1 MKKLLMCAVLAFNAS
16 AYAAVPTDAS
26 LKELLQITD
35 SQKMMDQSFGQIDQ
49 YMKMGMQ
56 EAFKGKEMTPEI
68 QKKMDDTSLKI
79 AAVFKEEFSWE
90 SFEPIFIEIYRKSF
104 TQSDVDGMLQFYK
117 TEAGQ
122 SVIKK
127 MPLVM
132 QNTMELTQQ
141 RMKDVMPKIMQIA
154 EESMKDI
161 EKGEAVKK

>member
-1 MKKLLMCAVLAFNAS
+1 MKKLLLCSVLACSGSVFAT
-16 AYAAVPTDAS
+16 APTDAS

-35 SQKMMDQSFGQIDQ
+35 SKTMMDQSIGQFDQ

-56 EAFKGKEMTPEI
+56 EAFKGKEVTPEM
-68 QKKMDDTSLKI
+68 QKKIDATSIKL

-90 SFEPIFIEIYRKSF
+90 SFEPIFIDIYRKSF
-104 TQSDVDGMLQFYK
+104 SQSDVDGMLQFYK

-132 QNTMELTQQ
+132 QNTMEITQQ
-141 RMKDVMPKIMQIA
+141 RMTEIMPKIMKITEDSLQ
-154 EESMKDI
+154 EMTPT
-161 EKGEAVKK
+161 EAAQ